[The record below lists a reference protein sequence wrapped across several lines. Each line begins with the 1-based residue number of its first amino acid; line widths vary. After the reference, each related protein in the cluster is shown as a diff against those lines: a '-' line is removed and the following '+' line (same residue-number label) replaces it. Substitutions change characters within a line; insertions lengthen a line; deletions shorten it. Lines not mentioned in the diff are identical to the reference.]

1 MGGHSY
7 SIDEELYLSATKSFV
22 HLSSTVDLEDPGMAR
37 NLPLLNEQNG
47 RGEHGAPFG
56 VLVLYAPFAIAA
68 GLLSKCFSGSTANE
82 IYRLIFFSA
91 NSVYA
96 ALIATVL
103 FSISRISGLNKRR
116 AVSLSLIFG
125 LCTYQ
130 WQYSANAFPQTL
142 SALTT
147 LLAFYFW
154 CKYDENSSS
163 KMNLYLSGF
172 IFGLSVAVRLTN
184 ILFLPLFLL
193 AICFRVKRDFLI
205 RIKESIAFCLS
216 SSALILLSGWF
227 NWLRFGNPL
236 ATGYGKVS
244 FDTPIYEG
252 IFGLLFSTGKGL
264 IFYAPISVV
273 ALLGLRKALISF
285 PVRNT
290 LCISIVIV
298 QTAVYGKFEMW
309 SGENAYGPRYLIPV
323 LPLVCI
329 LVIPLA
335 RIGKQ
340 WLVGIWISGVVGF
353 IFSGL
358 MGKLMYF
365 NAVYWNQ
372 QPGLL
377 QDMDATSL
385 TAKQQY
391 LAWNFQPRSSPLI
404 LQLRAIP
411 DLISNTFSR
420 LGGGLGKLDQI
431 PISYDDRIHWYART
445 INLDFWWAWWPA
457 KSSNQ
462 FVYLFLAVP
471 IALVVF
477 GGFHLMKELRVSE
490 SLNENEI

>member
-7 SIDEELYLSATKSFV
+7 SIDEELYLSATKSFI
-22 HLSSTVDLEDPGMAR
+22 HLSSTADLADPGMAR
-37 NLPLLNEQNG
+37 NLPLLSEQNG

-56 VLVLYAPFAIAA
+56 VLALYAPFAIAA
-68 GLLSKCFSGSTANE
+68 GLLSQCFSGSTANE

-96 ALIATVL
+96 ALIATIL
-103 FSISRISGLNKRR
+103 FSISRMSGLNKRR
-116 AVSLSLIFG
+116 AVSLSLIFS

-147 LLAFYFW
+147 LSAFYFW
-154 CKYDENSSS
+154 CRYDENSSS
-163 KMNLYLSGF
+163 RMNLCVSGF

-193 AICFRVKRDFLI
+193 ALFFRTNREFQI
-205 RIKESIAFCLS
+205 RIKGMFAFCLS
-216 SSALILLSGWF
+216 GSALILLSGWF
-227 NWLRFGNPL
+227 NWLRFGNPF
-236 ATGYGKVS
+236 ATGYGKVI

-252 IFGLLFSTGKGL
+252 VFGLLFSTGKGL
-264 IFYAPISVV
+264 IFYAPISAV
-273 ALLGLRKALISF
+273 ALFGLRKSIISF
-285 PVRNT
+285 PFRNT
-290 LCISIVIV
+290 LAISIVVV
-298 QTAVYGKFEMW
+298 QTAVYGKFEVW

-340 WLVGIWISGVVGF
+340 WLVGMWLAAITGF
-353 IFSGL
+353 VFSGL

-391 LAWNFQPRSSPLI
+391 LAWNFQPRSSPLV
-404 LQLRAIP
+404 LQLRALP
-411 DLISNTFSR
+411 ELVANTFSR
-420 LGGGLGKLDQI
+420 LSGGLGKLDQI

-445 INLDFWWAWWPA
+445 INLDFWWAWWPV
-457 KSSNQ
+457 KSTNHS
-462 FVYLFLAVP
+462 VYLFLILPLALFYVGARGIYKQLRYGDP
-471 IALVVF
+471 IETDA
-477 GGFHLMKELRVSE
+477 
-490 SLNENEI
+490 I